1 MTQNIRKI
9 KKKKK
14 LTKLFSTTTNQNAA
28 KIIPT
33 KMFSDLFMVK
43 SPSLVTYTQNIVLQ
57 NIKGLDCAI
66 TLEIQ

>member
-9 KKKKK
+9 KKKK
-14 LTKLFSTTTNQNAA
+14 LAKLFSTTTNQNAA
-28 KIIPT
+28 KIIST